1 VKDFSLFQHALKI
14 SERPREDL
22 GTISSLRRRDFD
34 ERESFLFRAE
44 GPCIEYAC
52 LMIENALLLRT
63 NRSGRIYVGF
73 EKLSL
78 MQPVVERY
86 LRIADIS
93 ETVYVFGQNDW
104 QPPRHPN
111 MRYISLTPGSRL
123 THETFLI
130 ADCSNHHAALVAMH
144 EAAVNEEKTE
154 ERKFKVIKSSNPAV
168 VTQLALALEAMIDQ
182 SLVV

>member
-1 VKDFSLFQHALKI
+1 Y
-14 SERPREDL
+14 
-22 GTISSLRRRDFD
+22 G
-34 ERESFLFRAE
+34 
-44 GPCIEYAC
+44 
-52 LMIENALLLRT
+52 
-63 NRSGRIYVGF
+63 GF
-73 EKLSL
+73 ETLSL
-78 MQPVVERY
+78 LQPFVERY
-86 LRIADIS
+86 LHHAYIS
-93 ETVYVFGQNDW
+93 ETVYVLRQNHW

-123 THETFLI
+123 THDTFLI